1 MKRKICV
8 IGLGYVGLPLAR
20 LFSTKFETVGFDMN
34 QARVD
39 ALMAGHDA
47 TFEVSDE
54 LLQDAIIMQC
64 NLSCTQHIINK
75 ETVQTLDLHRY
86 MGKWFE
92 IARFDHRFEHNLVGA
107 TVEYSFLPNGD
118 IEVVNSGYWGNFSGS
133 FKRAKGIA
141 KITDPTCPS
150 KLKVCFFMRFYAEYN
165 IMEIDEDNY
174 SYALVGSN
182 TSDYLWLLSRT
193 PTLPEEAILFLLTKA
208 KERGYNTS
216 MLKWVKQK
224 HENQK

>member
-1 MKRKICV
+1 MRFKL
-8 IGLGYVGLPLAR
+8 IGLICL
-20 LFSTKFETVGFDMN
+20 
-34 QARVD
+34 
-39 ALMAGHDA
+39 
-47 TFEVSDE
+47 
-54 LLQDAIIMQC
+54 IMQC

-75 ETVQTLDLHRY
+75 ETVQTLDL
-86 MGKWFE
+86 
-92 IARFDHRFEHNLVGA
+92 HRFEHNLVGA

>member
-1 MKRKICV
+1 MRFKL
-8 IGLGYVGLPLAR
+8 IGLICL
-20 LFSTKFETVGFDMN
+20 
-34 QARVD
+34 
-39 ALMAGHDA
+39 
-47 TFEVSDE
+47 
-54 LLQDAIIMQC
+54 IMQC

-193 PTLPEEAILFLLTKA
+193 PTLPEEAILFLLT
-208 KERGYNTS
+208 
-216 MLKWVKQK
+216 LKSATKLFSVLLASKRPLITELADK
-224 HENQK
+224 LRLKYPLLPTISPCPTMRLEAIRSIIPISCRRYPKSV

>member
-1 MKRKICV
+1 MITLSKENVVDYVKSRLDFFNLDGDIKV
-8 IGLGYVGLPLAR
+8 SAIG
-20 LFSTKFETVGFDMN
+20 EDTVEEDGDGFIN
-34 QARVD
+34 FVYR
-39 ALMAGHDA
+39 
-47 TFEVSDE
+47 VSDGKHHLIVKQSTLE
-54 LLQDAIIMQC
+54 AR
-64 NLSCTQHIINK
+64 SK
-75 ETVQTLDLHRY
+75 GSFTLDLHRY

>member
-1 MKRKICV
+1 MRFKL
-8 IGLGYVGLPLAR
+8 IGLICL
-20 LFSTKFETVGFDMN
+20 
-34 QARVD
+34 
-39 ALMAGHDA
+39 
-47 TFEVSDE
+47 
-54 LLQDAIIMQC
+54 IMQC

-150 KLKVCFFMRFYAEYN
+150 KLNKSRKTKSDGREKRKAIFEAKTKCAQKSRLLPP
-165 IMEIDEDNY
+165 
-174 SYALVGSN
+174 SGQN
-182 TSDYLWLLSRT
+182 TSVVQT
-193 PTLPEEAILFLLTKA
+193 PFESCLKDAFLLNFLLKYHLKTHCQFSK
-208 KERGYNTS
+208 KSYLYIVV
-216 MLKWVKQK
+216 MLPLCIPSRP
-224 HENQK
+224 HS

>member
-1 MKRKICV
+1 MRFKL
-8 IGLGYVGLPLAR
+8 IGLICL
-20 LFSTKFETVGFDMN
+20 
-34 QARVD
+34 
-39 ALMAGHDA
+39 
-47 TFEVSDE
+47 
-54 LLQDAIIMQC
+54 IMQC

-182 TSDYLWLLSRT
+182 TSDYLCKSRKTKRDGCEKRNAFIETKTKCASNLIRKVTAYLQNQSKT
-193 PTLPEEAILFLLTKA
+193 PSLYIKINGIQMDF
-208 KERGYNTS
+208 
-216 MLKWVKQK
+216 
-224 HENQK
+224 